1 MSDFTLLLQR
11 AGDGDAEAGEL
22 IAVRLYDELRALAR
36 REMAGERRGHT
47 LQPTALV
54 HEAYLRLIGDDRQ
67 PFENR
72 AHFFGAAAAAIRR
85 VLVEHA
91 RRRGR
96 AKRGGGRQRVELD
109 AELQASPDRDE
120 HLLALDESLRQLA
133 VLDPEQAR
141 LVELRFFAGMTLDE
155 SARLLGVSQSTVVR
169 HWRQA
174 RAWLQ
179 AALDDAGRDG
189 S

>member
-1 MSDFTLLLQR
+1 MSDFTFLLQR
-11 AGDGDAEAGEL
+11 AGLGDAEASERV
-22 IAVRLYDELRALAR
+22 AVRLYDELRELAR
-36 REMAGERRGHT
+36 LEMAGERPGHT

-54 HEAYLRLIGDDRQ
+54 HEAYLRLVGPESE

-96 AKRGGGRQRVELD
+96 DKRGGGRHRVDVE
-109 AELQASPDRDE
+109 AELLAAPGRDE
-120 HLLALDESLRQLA
+120 RLLALDECLQELTR
-133 VLDPEQAR
+133 LDPDQAR

-155 SARLLGVSQSTVVR
+155 AAQVLGVSPSTVVR
-169 HWRQA
+169 QWRTA

-179 AALDDAGRDG
+179 GALDDAGSDG